1 MHEEEAWPFVR
12 VRCLA
17 SCAGPAESLWWY
29 PEVEAPSLV
38 AQMVKNLPAMWE
50 TWVWSLG
57 REDPLEK
64 EMATHSSTLAW
75 RIPWTEAPGGYSPW
89 SHKESDTAK
98 HAQHRMSIKPFFAYS
113 VTARSVPVLQMSA
126 CRREARGLF
135 QTVMFAS
142 FSLLF
147 LQLVCLKRF
156 FLKILWAF
164 SFSSTSSSPT
174 FGAFMRGLHPFVSN
188 LVLSSRDWFESSPV
202 GPLIRNHKEHLWHSS
217 HPGLFH

>member
-1 MHEEEAWPFVR
+1 MYWGFPG
-12 VRCLA
+12 
-17 SCAGPAESLWWY
+17 GPSEK
-29 PEVEAPSLV
+29 E
-38 AQMVKNLPAMWE
+38 PACQCRRHV

-57 REDPLEK
+57 WEDPLK
-64 EMATHSSTLAW
+64 EDTATHSSTLAW

-147 LQLVCLKRF
+147 FTVGLFEKIFPENSLS
-156 FLKILWAF
+156 FLFLLHF
-164 SFSSTSSSPT
+164 LLSY
-174 FGAFMRGLHPFVSN
+174 FGANSLAFMRGLHPFVSN
-188 LVLSSRDWFESSPV
+188 LVLSSRDWFESLPV